1 MKKLL
6 VSILVLLYGLSS
18 SGMSVYVHYCCGK
31 IDKVDF
37 SADGKMSCPAG
48 DHPPK
53 KGCCDSKEFS
63 LKIKDTYTNGALQFS
78 FKQLQPE
85 TILVPVYMEAPVL
98 FSGSRLLCS
107 NSSPPILPCPDLT
120 VLYGVFRI

>member
-6 VSILVLLYGLSS
+6 VSILLLLYGLSS

-37 SADGKMSCPAG
+37 SADGKMSCPAS

-63 LKIKDTYTNGALQFS
+63 PKIKDTYTNSALQFS
-78 FKQLQPE
+78 FKQLQSE
-85 TILVPVYMEAPVL
+85 MALVQVYIAAPVL
-98 FSGSRLLCS
+98 FPGSRLFCS
-107 NSSPPILPCPDLT
+107 NSSPPIFPSANLT

>member
-37 SADGKMSCPAG
+37 SADVKMSCPAG

-63 LKIKDTYTNGALQFS
+63 LKIKDTYTNNALQFS

-85 TILVPVYMEAPVL
+85 MVLAPVYIEAPVL
-98 FSGSRLLCS
+98 FSGSRLFCS
-107 NSSPPILPCPDLT
+107 NSSPPILLCPDLT